1 MPLVSARFR
10 SLSAAA
16 DNRGRGKIDIVRG
29 LGLALMSL
37 YPSYKQWTVIRQVL
51 KSCHKARGY

>member
-16 DNRGRGKIDIVRG
+16 DNRGRGKIDIVRR

-37 YPSYKQWTVIRQVL
+37 YPS
-51 KSCHKARGY
+51 